1 MQGPGPHAIPQPPSF
16 NGRHSPRHSFS
27 SADGMLSPR
36 EHGEGHHHHR
46 RRGDGERE
54 HRRHGKDRDGERENR
69 RHRRGHRRG
78 GDDGPAPFDN
88 AMPAFFGGP
97 PPMAMGAPFPGAPM
111 AGMPMANVTSQRSHR
126 R

>member
-1 MQGPGPHAIPQPPSF
+1 MAMGFPEDQVLAAMRAAF
-16 NGRHSPRHSFS
+16 NNPDRAVEYLLSGNVPAMGGESP
-27 SADGMLSPR
+27 AAG
-36 EHGEGHHHHR
+36 GQ
-46 RRGDGERE
+46 
-54 HRRHGKDRDGERENR
+54 
-69 RHRRGHRRG
+69 